1 MITMM
6 LLLVIAVISTQKSA
20 DEKAEAVLDR
30 YAAIPTSEAGPDVA
44 DSMMGELR
52 DALSEYG
59 RSIRDGVF
67 DTNTPLGR
75 RIDREWFRLRY
86 GGRGF

>member
-1 MITMM
+1 MITTM
-6 LLLVIAVISTQKSA
+6 LLLGISFISAQKSA
-20 DEKAEAVLDR
+20 EKKAEAVLDK
-30 YAAIPTSEAGPDVA
+30 YAAIPTREAGPDIA

-59 RSIRDGVF
+59 RSIRNDVY